1 VSFKDA
7 LQNLEKVLKHCVQ
20 AHLSLSTE
28 KCCMMMNEGIVLGN
42 FISFQGIQVD
52 PSKIQVIQNLPIP
65 RTQTDVR
72 SFLGHAGYYR
82 RFINFF
88 SKIASPLFV
97 LLMKNVEFKWN
108 DLYQKAFDEL
118 KNQLST
124 TPILRGPDWALP
136 FHISSDASDTAI
148 GVVLG
153 QEENYIPYAIYFIRK
168 NMTPTELNYTVTE
181 KEFLAVI
188 YAINKFRH
196 YITGYSTFFHTN
208 HSAIKY
214 LMNKS
219 VTNARV
225 TRWLLLLQ

>member
-1 VSFKDA
+1 
-7 LQNLEKVLKHCVQ
+7 
-20 AHLSLSTE
+20 
-28 KCCMMMNEGIVLGN
+28 MMMSEGIVLGH
-42 FISFQGIQVD
+42 FISSQGIQVD
-52 PSKIQVIQNLPIP
+52 PSKIQVIKDLPTP
-65 RTQTDVR
+65 KTQTEVR

-97 LLMKNVEFKWN
+97 LLMKNVEFKWTN
-108 DLYQKAFDEL
+108 SFQEAFNTL
-118 KNQLST
+118 KYQLST
-124 TPILRGPDWALP
+124 APILRGPDWTLP

-153 QEENYIPYAIYFIRK
+153 QEENHLPYAIYFISK
-168 NMTPTELNYTVTE
+168 NMTPAELNYTFTE

-196 YITGYSTFFHTN
+196 YITGYSTLVHTD

-214 LMNKS
+214 IMNNLSQMLESPDGYYYCK
-219 VTNARV
+219 N
-225 TRWLLLLQ
+225 LILQL